1 MTDLQISSHPR
12 FLADENFN
20 LDIVAGLRRAKPA
33 IDILTAP
40 EAGILHWLDPDVLTG
55 PRRMIAFCS
64 HTTNARYPTI
74 SIIFSLS
81 LTTMGA
87 RQG

>member
-1 MTDLQISSHPR
+1 
-12 FLADENFN
+12 
-20 LDIVAGLRRAKPA
+20 
-33 IDILTAP
+33 
-40 EAGILHWLDPDVLTG
+40 LHWLDPDVLTG